1 MSQRAMGSKRGNSAV
16 RDLRTFEIRQPST
29 DFDPTFYDSP
39 RPPAVGPSYSFSRRR
54 RKPSSPW
61 GMKITM
67 AVKMMPTGI
76 R

>member
-1 MSQRAMGSKRGNSAV
+1 MGSKRGNAGV
-16 RDLRTFEIRQPST
+16 GDLRTFEIRQAG
-29 DFDPTFYDSP
+29 YDSRSP
-39 RPPAVGPSYSFSRRR
+39 LARRHPAGEAPPYSFSRRR
-54 RKPSSPW
+54 RKPSRPW

>member
-1 MSQRAMGSKRGNSAV
+1 MGVKTGNSAV
-16 RDLRTFEIRQPST
+16 RDLRAFEIRQPSA
-29 DFDPTFYDSP
+29 DFDPTFYDSR
-39 RPPAVGPSYSFSRRR
+39 RPLAVAPSYSFSRRR
-54 RKPSSPW
+54 RKPRRPW

>member
-1 MSQRAMGSKRGNSAV
+1 MSQRAMGPKRGNSAV
-16 RDLRTFEIRQPST
+16 RDLRTFEMRQGSN
-29 DFDPTFYDSP
+29 DSR
-39 RPPAVGPSYSFSRRR
+39 RPPAFPDGAPPYSFSRRR
-54 RKPSSPW
+54 RKPRRPW

>member
-16 RDLRTFEIRQPST
+16 RDLRTFEIRQAG
-29 DFDPTFYDSP
+29 YDSRSP
-39 RPPAVGPSYSFSRRR
+39 LATAPPYSFSRRR
-54 RKPSSPW
+54 RKPRRPW